1 MLTKNKK
8 IVLVFFIFV
17 VILSIMQFTV
27 LQIIGYDGYLHIKA
41 ADIIKQEGFI
51 EDFPWAKHTILSD
64 SYADIQIFFR
74 ILLIPFTFF
83 GLEIGAKAAAVLFG
97 AVCFTVFYWFL
108 AENKI
113 RYSFFWSLVYL
124 FTAESLMYRFLF
136 TRSMPIAVALLIL
149 TIYFLQKR
157 KYLFLG
163 IVSFAYVL
171 LYSGFVFQLFIIFLY
186 LALENVFSKRL
197 DYKILLYSLGGT
209 VLGLIINPY
218 FPNNIFMLYTQIF
231 KVNLIANLYNA
242 EWKPWPFFEFMKNN
256 LMVLFYFVISIV
268 FLVKHKKITKNK
280 IFYLLLAL
288 FFLVFTLKSRRMQ
301 EYLIPF
307 SVLMV
312 VFILKEFIK
321 DLDKNKFYN
330 LLKTGTIIFIVFLM
344 TFNFYLLRKDIT
356 NNSFLYN
363 YDDCAEWMKEN
374 IPESSLVFINAYT
387 FPYLFFKNSGLR
399 YTHGVDLTYSYLYNP
414 EEFERYMNI
423 LTGKAKGEDD
433 FIIKDYAP
441 DYLFVGKVKQDV
453 KLFEYI
459 VKNKENYK
467 IEFEDGWCAVL
478 KVV

>member
-1 MLTKNKK
+1 M
-8 IVLVFFIFV
+8 
-17 VILSIMQFTV
+17 
-27 LQIIGYDGYLHIKA
+27 
-41 ADIIKQEGFI
+41 
-51 EDFPWAKHTILSD
+51 
-64 SYADIQIFFR
+64 
-74 ILLIPFTFF
+74 
-83 GLEIGAKAAAVLFG
+83 
-97 AVCFTVFYWFL
+97 
-108 AENKI
+108 
-113 RYSFFWSLVYL
+113 
-124 FTAESLMYRFLF
+124 
-136 TRSMPIAVALLIL
+136 
-149 TIYFLQKR
+149 
-157 KYLFLG
+157 G

-433 FIIKDYAP
+433 FIIKDYSP